1 MVRTSPCRSVLLSI
15 VLAALSLTL
24 TGSSFQEDQMNAHD
38 IPLKWTEYSDIAT
51 LIERLPAWGD
61 RDFTAEEWQRYL
73 VLADALQALD
83 DESMERIL
91 LIYLDRAWQ
100 THKRRCE
107 TEAYTQPMILLRLMF
122 RTPSE
127 LFDGQGQDGV
137 RGSLQTRGV
146 SIMGSGVWYKPFD
159 AGVDRMKVAVTY
171 PVVFDEHGP
180 RLIGAV
186 QSGIPGSTPSRP
198 SYQIHL
204 EYRAFRE
211 MYQSRELAPF
221 IKNRRTWRQL
231 LAIAADERV
240 NGAGQH

>member
-1 MVRTSPCRSVLLSI
+1 MVHTSPWRSAPLSI
-15 VLAALSLTL
+15 VLVALSLTL
-24 TGSSFQEDQMNAHD
+24 TGGRLQENQMNARD
-38 IPLKWTEYSDIAT
+38 MPLKWTEYSDIAT

-61 RDFTAEEWQRYL
+61 RDFTAEEWQQYL

-100 THKRRCE
+100 THKRRCQ
-107 TEAYTQPMILLRLMF
+107 TEAYTQPMILVRLMF
-122 RTPSE
+122 STSAE

-137 RGSLQTRGV
+137 RGSLQGRGV
-146 SIMGSGVWYKPFD
+146 SIMGSGMWYKPFD

-171 PVVFDEHGP
+171 PVVLDEHGP

-186 QSGIPGSTPSRP
+186 QSGFPGSTPSRP
-198 SYQIHL
+198 EYQMHL
-204 EYRAFRE
+204 EHRAFRE
-211 MYQSRELAPF
+211 LYQHRDLAPF
-221 IKNRRTWRQL
+221 VKDRRTWRQL
-231 LAIAADERV
+231 VAIGADEPV